1 MRTDSLSSKVL
12 SALNAKKGEYV
23 SGQELADSL
32 NVTRAAIWKTIKKL
46 REDGVEIVGAP
57 NKGYSLSPDADVLD
71 AESIRAKLDSE
82 SKAFYREIV
91 CKKETGSTNTD
102 LKGQSSSFQGEG
114 LVLVAERQ
122 TAGRGRFG
130 RSFFSPQG
138 AGVYFSV
145 LLRPKFDAADVGVL
159 TSAAAVAG
167 ARACEIINPRLE
179 QGQVKIKWVNDLYLN
194 DKKICGILTEGAA
207 SSLETGKLDYCV
219 LGVGFNLYVDPARTP
234 DELKKTVGGIFA
246 KRPKAGTRAA
256 LVAAFLNELY
266 SLHSQ
271 ASSRDVLN
279 EYRARQALVGQ
290 RIAVAS
296 PMFESK
302 NVRYATAVGVDDAF
316 RLLVSYEDDPDS
328 IVPLNSGEV
337 RASKAP

>member
-1 MRTDSLSSKVL
+1 
-12 SALNAKKGEYV
+12 
-23 SGQELADSL
+23 
-32 NVTRAAIWKTIKKL
+32 
-46 REDGVEIVGAP
+46 
-57 NKGYSLSPDADVLD
+57 
-71 AESIRAKLDSE
+71 
-82 SKAFYREIV
+82 
-91 CKKETGSTNTD
+91 
-102 LKGQSSSFQGEG
+102 
-114 LVLVAERQ
+114 
-122 TAGRGRFG
+122 
-130 RSFFSPQG
+130 
-138 AGVYFSV
+138 
-145 LLRPKFDAADVGVL
+145 
-159 TSAAAVAG
+159 AG
-167 ARACEIINPRLE
+167 ARACEIINPRLK

-256 LVAAFLNELY
+256 LVAAFLNEFY
-266 SLHSQ
+266 SFHSQ

-279 EYRARQALVGQ
+279 EYRARQALVGE

-302 NVRYATAVGVDDAF
+302 NVRYATAVGVDDSF
-316 RLLVSYEDDPDS
+316 RLLVSYEDDPDN